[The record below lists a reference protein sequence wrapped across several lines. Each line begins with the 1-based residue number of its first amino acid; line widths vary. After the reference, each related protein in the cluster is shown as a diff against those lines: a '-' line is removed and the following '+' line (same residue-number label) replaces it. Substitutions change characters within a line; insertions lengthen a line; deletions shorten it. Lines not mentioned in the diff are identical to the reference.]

1 MDEDI
6 ARIMAV
12 AGLRASRELGE
23 LVQLLAK
30 HLPEDKQLR
39 INIARAISEIHS
51 ATLEPAFTTAPQ
63 LEAEFDA
70 RINRYGRAT

>member
-1 MDEDI
+1 
-6 ARIMAV
+6 
-12 AGLRASRELGE
+12 
-23 LVQLLAK
+23 LVQLLAE

-39 INIARAISEIHS
+39 LNIARAISEIHS
-51 ATLEPAFTTAPQ
+51 ATLEPAFTTAPE